1 VNPVILY
8 SVHTLLA
15 VVLAAGTLAPPK
27 WRRPILLVVATV
39 GCVGGVAL
47 ALASGDDT
55 VWRSTTLEQPQGPIA
70 GAAVACAWLLAGALG
85 SDRTLGS
92 AALVGLASTGIL
104 IATLGD
110 WIVPALALWLASS
123 VALVA
128 LVSLGGLR
136 AEAMLALGVSD
147 LALVGA
153 FALHALDERAWTVP
167 LSLDG
172 LPLALV
178 AASFVV
184 RSGALPRMGIW
195 ATLDSR
201 AAPAL
206 PLLLGGPLALLG
218 VPLSGSGPWV
228 SIAVLVVAL
237 GLGGSALFGRELRLS
252 VIGAWPVWLS
262 VGLIAA
268 APAVLIPAALAA
280 LLALSAVALWP
291 ATHGQARAGR
301 GLLLGFLPLT
311 AGWMAVVGTAVVAF
325 DREGASPSGRPVAW
339 SVIAGLLPLTVAAG
353 VALAARV
360 ARQTAPD
367 TSEATAAWA
376 GRVLFVAGLCLGLLP
391 PSALG
396 LARDTLG
403 DLDRVLA
410 LNGAAVVL
418 AFVAG
423 AIAYRRG
430 PRSAPSAGAPVE
442 ASGGTLVYSEDRA
455 DVAVIVGVFALIAVG
470 SLATFVYLAI
480 EGLSYGFLPPSN
492 L

>member
-1 VNPVILY
+1 
-8 SVHTLLA
+8 
-15 VVLAAGTLAPPK
+15 
-27 WRRPILLVVATV
+27 V

-55 VWRSTTLEQPQGPIA
+55 VWRSTTLGQPQGTIA
-70 GAAVACAWLLAGALG
+70 GAAVACAWLLAGAVG

-104 IATLGD
+104 MATLGN
-110 WIVPALALWLASS
+110 WIVPALVLWLASS

-136 AEAMLALGVSD
+136 VGALLAIGVSD

-153 FALHALDERAWTVP
+153 FALHALDERVWTVP
-167 LSLDG
+167 TSLDG
-172 LPLALV
+172 LPLAL
-178 AASFVV
+178 AAVSFVV
-184 RSGALPRMGIW
+184 RSGAIPRIGIW
-195 ATLDSR
+195 EALDSR

-206 PLLLGGPLALLG
+206 PLLLGGPLALIG

-228 SIAVLVVAL
+228 SIAALVAAL
-237 GLGGSALFGRELRLS
+237 GLSGLALFGPELRLS
-252 VIGAWPVWLS
+252 LIGSWPIWLS

-291 ATHGQARAGR
+291 ATHGLARASR
-301 GLLLGFLPLT
+301 GLLFGFLPLT

-325 DREGASPSGRPVAW
+325 DREGASPGSRPVAW
-339 SVIAGLLPLTVAAG
+339 SLVAGLLPLTMAAG

-360 ARQTAPD
+360 ARQTEPD

-376 GRVLFVAGLCLGLLP
+376 ARALFVASLCLGLLP

-396 LARDTLG
+396 LARDTMG
-403 DLDRVLA
+403 DLDRVLT
-410 LNGAAVVL
+410 LNGVAVGL

-423 AIAYRRG
+423 AISYKRG
-430 PRSAPSAGAPVE
+430 PRGAPGVGPRVE

-455 DVAVIVGVFALIAVG
+455 DTAVMVGVFALIAVG
-470 SLATFVYLAI
+470 SLAIVVYLAF